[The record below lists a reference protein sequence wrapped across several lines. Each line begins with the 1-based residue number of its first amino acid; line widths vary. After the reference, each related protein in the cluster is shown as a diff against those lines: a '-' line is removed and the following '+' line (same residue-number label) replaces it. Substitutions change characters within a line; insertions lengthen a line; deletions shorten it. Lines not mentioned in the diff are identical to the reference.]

1 MDSYILKGGEFYIY
15 IYQKTMS
22 ILNVCVYKKIMKK
35 KYSTIDVE
43 MYEIV
48 KIQMHF

>member
-1 MDSYILKGGEFYIY
+1 M
-15 IYQKTMS
+15 
-22 ILNVCVYKKIMKK
+22 CVYKKIMKK

-48 KIQMHF
+48 KIQMHFWSNYLIFLF